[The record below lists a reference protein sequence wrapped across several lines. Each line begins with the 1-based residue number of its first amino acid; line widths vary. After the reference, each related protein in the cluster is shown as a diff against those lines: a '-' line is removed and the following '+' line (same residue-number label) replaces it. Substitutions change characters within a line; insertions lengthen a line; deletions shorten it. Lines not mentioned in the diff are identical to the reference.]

1 MLSLIILSTGHH
13 DFENKLGDLR
23 RWQNYY
29 YYLWIYGI
37 SRSERPRQFPLL
49 GPWDRHL
56 LTGHLKYRPD
66 KIKNCRREKQTFR
79 GFSKHTSWLFL
90 LTVFPIF
97 LSWYWPLFSC
107 LSTLDSWWLLDYPAV
122 NCFIRIIGPPASWSL
137 VIVNG
142 YKILSQPTFNKNWNI
157 SRGSIPTH
165 FNKLEFTHGARS
177 RFRC

>member
-1 MLSLIILSTGHH
+1 MTLKISWGIWDDDRTIII
-13 DFENKLGDLR
+13 
-23 RWQNYY
+23 
-29 YYLWIYGI
+29 IYGFMASADQSVPDNFPFSDLEI
-37 SRSERPRQFPLL
+37 DICWQDTWNTVQTKSRTVE
-49 GPWDRHL
+49 G
-56 LTGHLKYRPD
+56 K
-66 KIKNCRREKQTFR
+66 
-79 GFSKHTSWLFL
+79 SKHFEDFLNTLLDSFYWLF
-90 LTVFPIF
+90 FQF
-97 LSWYWPLFSC
+97 SSGGYWPLFSC

-177 RFRC
+177 RFKC